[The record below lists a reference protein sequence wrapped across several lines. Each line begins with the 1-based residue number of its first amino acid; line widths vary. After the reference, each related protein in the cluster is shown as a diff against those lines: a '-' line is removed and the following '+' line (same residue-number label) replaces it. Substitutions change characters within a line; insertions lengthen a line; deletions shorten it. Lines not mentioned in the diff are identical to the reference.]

1 MFDAVVLAG
10 GGKPDLLT
18 QQEGVNNKAFIPVK
32 EKPLLGHILTG
43 LQEAPSIARL
53 FVVGPEEEL
62 RTLQKEGYDFTLVP
76 EQGGMLE
83 NVEAA
88 LKQVDRSRLCLVA
101 TGDIPL
107 LNARVV
113 EGFLALCAPY
123 DHDFYYPILTKES
136 CESRFPETRRTYVR
150 LKEGCFTGGNVALL
164 NPNWFLEALPR
175 LEIFVSYRKKPLKL
189 FRLLPLSFLFK
200 YLVHSLTVADLE
212 RQLSSLMQVKARA
225 VPCDFVEIGT
235 DVDKPSDLEAVRGAL
250 E

>member
-1 MFDAVVLAG
+1 M
-10 GGKPDLLT
+10 
-18 QQEGVNNKAFIPVK
+18 
-32 EKPLLGHILTG
+32 
-43 LQEAPSIARL
+43 
-53 FVVGPEEEL
+53 
-62 RTLQKEGYDFTLVP
+62 
-76 EQGGMLE
+76 
-83 NVEAA
+83 
-88 LKQVDRSRLCLVA
+88 
-101 TGDIPL
+101 
-107 LNARVV
+107 
-113 EGFLALCAPY
+113 
-123 DHDFYYPILTKES
+123 
-136 CESRFPETRRTYVR
+136 
-150 LKEGCFTGGNVALL
+150 EGCFTGGNVALL